1 MFLEVALYFVL
12 GFLVAGLLA
21 LMVSPIIWNRAV
33 ELTRQKIESS
43 VPLSINEIQADKDQL
58 RAEFAMSTRRLEMS
72 IDELREKASTQ
83 LIEINR
89 KRDQSAKYD
98 ADMKERLNTI
108 KELEAKASD
117 LRASLAS
124 REAQLEELTTKQQ
137 KLEAQFAET
146 SEELSNTRQKL
157 SNSKEELAGKRV
169 ELVAKTSKIESLT
182 NTLTNTDVG
191 NDEGLERYREIGLK
205 LASAEE
211 KLEAEKERTR
221 LAEEKAIEAQKETQ
235 EAIAKLEDRQK
246 DLNSARENSGEDN
259 SNIMDLNEQL
269 INEKSKIVELEAK
282 LAKQKIQ
289 TEALLNDA
297 SNENV
302 QAAMATVNA
311 DMEEKAEAIKALK
324 KERDDLKDQLNL
336 VSANANSNWSDERQ
350 DNAVLRER
358 INDMAAQITAM
369 TAQVEGKNSPIQ
381 KILKSEQ
388 PPKKASSQNNDDAI
402 AQDDNT
408 ISLAER
414 IRAIQKAANS

>member
-1 MFLEVALYFVL
+1 MFLEVILYFVL
-12 GFLVAGLLA
+12 GFCVAVLLA
-21 LMVSPIIWNRAV
+21 LMVSPVIWNRAV

-98 ADMKERLNTI
+98 EDMKERLATI
-108 KELEAKASD
+108 NDLEAKASD
-117 LRASLAS
+117 LRATLAS
-124 REAQLEELTTKQQ
+124 RETQLAELKAKQQ
-137 KLEAQFAET
+137 KLELQFAET
-146 SEELSNTRQKL
+146 SEELSQTRHNL
-157 SNSKEELAGKRV
+157 TSSKADLAGKRV

-182 NTLTNTDVG
+182 STLTNTDIG
-191 NDEGLERYREIGLK
+191 NDDGLEQYRKIGLK

-211 KLEAEKERTR
+211 QLEAEKELTKIAQEKATK
-221 LAEEKAIEAQKETQ
+221 AEEAAQ
-235 EAIAKLEDRQK
+235 EAIAKLEARER
-246 DLNSARENSGEDN
+246 DLNSSRQSNGQDT

-269 INEKSKIVELEAK
+269 ISEKSKIIELEAK
-282 LAKQKIQ
+282 LAKQTIQ

-302 QAAMATVNA
+302 QAAMKTINA
-311 DMEEKAEAIKALK
+311 DMEEKIRNVKALE
-324 KERDDLKDQLNL
+324 KERDELKDKLNL
-336 VSANANSNWSDERQ
+336 LSANANSNWSDERQ

-358 INDMAAQITAM
+358 INDMAAQIAAM
-369 TAQVEGKNSPIQ
+369 TAQVEGKSSPIH
-381 KILKSEQ
+381 KILKSEK
-388 PPKKASSQNNDDAI
+388 PPKKASTQDNNSDEG
-402 AQDDNT
+402 NT

>member
-1 MFLEVALYFVL
+1 MFLEVILYFVL
-12 GFLVAGLLA
+12 GFFVAVLLA

-43 VPLSINEIQADKDQL
+43 VPLSMNEIQADKDQL

-98 ADMKERLNTI
+98 EDMKERLKTI
-108 KELEAKASD
+108 NELEAKASD
-117 LRASLAS
+117 LRATLAS

-137 KLEAQFAET
+137 KLELQFADT
-146 SEELSNTRQKL
+146 SEELSQTRNSL
-157 SNSKEELAGKRV
+157 SSSKADLAGKRV

-191 NDEGLERYREIGLK
+191 NDEGLEKYRQIGLK
-205 LASAEE
+205 LASLEE
-211 KLEAEKERTR
+211 KLEAEKERTKI
-221 LAEEKAIEAQKETQ
+221 AEEATQ
-235 EAIAKLEDRQK
+235 QAVDKLEARER
-246 DLNSARENSGEDN
+246 DLNNSRQSNGEDT

-269 INEKSKIVELEAK
+269 INEKSKVIELEAK
-282 LAKQKIQ
+282 LAKQTIQ
-289 TEALLNDA
+289 TETLLNDA

-302 QAAMATVNA
+302 QAAMKTINA
-311 DMEEKAEAIKALK
+311 DMEEKNRDVKALE
-324 KERDDLKDQLNL
+324 KERDDLKDKLNL
-336 VSANANSNWSDERQ
+336 LSANANSNWSDERQ

-358 INDMAAQITAM
+358 INDMAAQIAAM
-369 TAQVEGKNSPIQ
+369 TAQVEGKSSPIHQ
-381 KILKSEQ
+381 ILKSEK
-388 PPKKASSQNNDDAI
+388 PPKKAST
-402 AQDDNT
+402 QDNTSEEGNT